1 MALDYLPVINTH
13 FTLFGGHLETVPADW
28 QWPAEE
34 HPAFEL
40 MYILKGRQRT
50 ITETEELVLQAGELT
65 IIPIE
70 TRHANFALDHRA
82 MTYFCLH
89 FNLDDPALRYLLIRE
104 YAGRIITP
112 QDAIYSQLKQQAEA
126 LIAMIGPD
134 YTLADQLDLQVSVID
149 VIMTLVKD
157 LKATGKFSPQAADV
171 DQFRL
176 CHQLAS
182 DLKAQLD
189 YQVYHAAAPQQLS
202 VAKIVAGRNIS
213 QSYALKLFQKYYH
226 ESPQQYLINLKLTTA
241 KELLQQPRARIN
253 EVSAKLAYSAP
264 SHFTREFKKHFKQTP
279 REYLKELKTNST
291 N

>member
-1 MALDYLPVINTH
+1 MAIDYLPVINTH
-13 FTLFGGHLETVPADW
+13 FTLFGGHLETVPAGW

-50 ITETEELVLQAGELT
+50 ITETGELVLQAGELT

-70 TRHANFALDHRA
+70 TRHANYALDHRP
-82 MTYFCLH
+82 MTYFCMH

-112 QDAIYSQLKQQAEA
+112 QDALYPRLKRQAEQ
-126 LIAMIGPD
+126 LMAMIGPD
-134 YTLADQLDLQVSVID
+134 YNLADQLDLQVSVID
-149 VIMTLVKD
+149 LIMTLVKD
-157 LKATGKFSPQAADV
+157 LKAAGKFTPQAADV
-171 DQFRL
+171 DQFML

-189 YQVYHAAAPQQLS
+189 YQVYHAAVPQQPS
-202 VAKIVAGRNIS
+202 VARIIAKRNIS

-226 ESPQQYLINLKLTTA
+226 ESPQQYLINLKLATA
-241 KELLQQPRARIN
+241 KELLRQPRARIN
-253 EVSAKLAYSAP
+253 AVSAKLAYTAP
-264 SHFTREFKKHFKQTP
+264 SHFTREFKKHFGQTP
-279 REYLKELKTNST
+279 SAYLRDVKENCTN
-291 N
+291 

>member
-1 MALDYLPVINTH
+1 MSIDYLPVINTH
-13 FTLFGGHLETVPADW
+13 FTLFGGHLETVPANW
-28 QWPAEE
+28 KWPAEE

-50 ITETEELVLQAGELT
+50 VTETDELVLQAGEMT

-70 TRHANFALDHRA
+70 TRHTNTALDRRS
-82 MTYFCLH
+82 MTYFCMH

-104 YAGRIITP
+104 YAGRIIRP
-112 QDAIYSQLKQQAEA
+112 QDAIYDQLLQQTEQ

-134 YTLADQLDLQVSVID
+134 YNLADQLDLQVGVID
-149 VIMTLVKD
+149 IIMTLVKD
-157 LKATGKFSPQAADV
+157 LKASGKFTPEATDI

-189 YQVYHAAAPQQLS
+189 YQVYHAAVPKQPA
-202 VAKIVAGRNIS
+202 VAKIIAKHNIS

-226 ESPQQYLINLKLTTA
+226 ESPQQYLIHLKLATA
-241 KELLQQPRARIN
+241 KELLSQPRARVN
-253 EVSAKLAYSAP
+253 VVSAKLAYTAP
-264 SHFTREFKKHFKQTP
+264 SHFTREFKKHFGQTP
-279 REYLKELKTNST
+279 RDFMQGLSKDHTN
-291 N
+291 